1 MLGYVWTVLEPL
13 MMAIV
18 YWFVFTKLMVRTI
31 GEDPYI
37 VFLLSAMLPWQWAN
51 GVLRSSM
58 RALSKDA
65 KLVRSTS
72 LPREIWVLRTVGAKF
87 AEFLFAIPV
96 LIAFGILL
104 GAPIHWQVV
113 FVPVAVVIQAVLLL
127 GAGLILAP
135 LATLYGDV
143 QKLMRIVMRLLFY
156 FSPILY
162 GLHDV
167 QQKFKASIGGV
178 SVADIYSFINP
189 FVGIF
194 DLYRAAY
201 FPDQFGGLGRRRRSV
216 LSSPCSPSASASWSS
231 GGSRASCSRRSEWR
245 PSSRPTGSGSASDA
259 TGPATSGCATSSG
272 AVRDEQAQGRVLGA
286 ARRELHGPAG
296 RGGRPGRRQRAG
308 QVAPCSS

>member
-1 MLGYVWTVLEPL
+1 MAVQVEPATRLGTIWASRRVLSLLVSRDLKVKYASSVLGYVWTVLEPL

-18 YWFVFTKLMVRTI
+18 YWAVFTKLMQRTI

-87 AEFLFAIPV
+87 AEFVFALPV
-96 LIAFGILL
+96 LIAFGVAL
-104 GAPIHWQVV
+104 GADISWRVV
-113 FVPVAVVIQAVLLL
+113 FVPLAVLIQAVLLT
-127 GAGLILAP
+127 GAGLMLAP

-167 QQKFKASIGGV
+167 QQKFKASVGGV
-178 SVADIYSFINP
+178 SVADVYAFINP

-194 DLYRAAY
+194 DLYRATY
-201 FPDQFGGLGRRRRSV
+201 FPDQWAGWWAVSFSAVVAVITLAVGILVFRRFEGLV
-216 LSSPCSPSASASWSS
+216 LK
-231 GGSRASCSRRSEWR
+231 EI
-245 PSSRPTGSGSASDA
+245 
-259 TGPATSGCATSSG
+259 
-272 AVRDEQAQGRVLGA
+272 
-286 ARRELHGPAG
+286 
-296 RGGRPGRRQRAG
+296 
-308 QVAPCSS
+308 

>member
-1 MLGYVWTVLEPL
+1 

-18 YWFVFTKLMVRTI
+18 YWAVFTKLMQRTI

-87 AEFLFAIPV
+87 AEFVFALPV
-96 LIAFGILL
+96 LIAFGVAL
-104 GAPIHWQVV
+104 GADISWRVV
-113 FVPVAVVIQAVLLL
+113 FVPLAVLIQAVLLT

-178 SVADIYSFINP
+178 SVADVYAFINP

-194 DLYRAAY
+194 DLYRASY
-201 FPDQFGGLGRRRRSV
+201 FPDQWAGWWAVAFSAVVAVITLAVGILVFRRFEGLV
-216 LSSPCSPSASASWSS
+216 LK
-231 GGSRASCSRRSEWR
+231 EI
-245 PSSRPTGSGSASDA
+245 
-259 TGPATSGCATSSG
+259 
-272 AVRDEQAQGRVLGA
+272 
-286 ARRELHGPAG
+286 
-296 RGGRPGRRQRAG
+296 
-308 QVAPCSS
+308 

>member
-1 MLGYVWTVLEPL
+1 MAVQVEPATRLGAIWASRRVLSLLVSRDLKVKYASSVLGYVWTVLEPL

-18 YWFVFTKLMVRTI
+18 YWAVFTKLMVRTI

-104 GAPIHWQVV
+104 DAPIHWQVV
-113 FVPVAVVIQAVLLL
+113 FVPLAVVIQAVLLL

-201 FPDQFGGLGRRRRSV
+201 FPDQFGGWAAVAFSAVVAVLTLGVGVLVFRRFEGLV
-216 LSSPCSPSASASWSS
+216 LK
-231 GGSRASCSRRSEWR
+231 EI
-245 PSSRPTGSGSASDA
+245 
-259 TGPATSGCATSSG
+259 
-272 AVRDEQAQGRVLGA
+272 
-286 ARRELHGPAG
+286 
-296 RGGRPGRRQRAG
+296 
-308 QVAPCSS
+308 

>member
-1 MLGYVWTVLEPL
+1 MAVQVEPATRLGTIWASRRVLSLLVSRDLKVKYASSVLGYVWTVLEPL

-18 YWFVFTKLMVRTI
+18 YWAVFTKLMQRTI

-87 AEFLFAIPV
+87 AEFVFALPV
-96 LIAFGILL
+96 LIAFGVAL
-104 GAPIHWQVV
+104 GADISWRVV
-113 FVPVAVVIQAVLLL
+113 FVPLAVLIQAVLLT

-178 SVADIYSFINP
+178 SVADVYAFINP

-194 DLYRAAY
+194 DLYRASY
-201 FPDQFGGLGRRRRSV
+201 FPDQWAGWWAVAFSAVVAVITLAVGILVFRRFEGLV
-216 LSSPCSPSASASWSS
+216 LK
-231 GGSRASCSRRSEWR
+231 EI
-245 PSSRPTGSGSASDA
+245 
-259 TGPATSGCATSSG
+259 
-272 AVRDEQAQGRVLGA
+272 
-286 ARRELHGPAG
+286 
-296 RGGRPGRRQRAG
+296 
-308 QVAPCSS
+308 

>member
-1 MLGYVWTVLEPL
+1 MAVQVEPATRLGTIWASRRVLSLLVSRDLKVKYASSVLGYVWTVLEPL

-18 YWFVFTKLMVRTI
+18 YWAVFTKLMQRTI

-87 AEFLFAIPV
+87 AEFVFALPV
-96 LIAFGILL
+96 LIAFGVAL
-104 GAPIHWQVV
+104 GADISWRVV
-113 FVPVAVVIQAVLLL
+113 FVPLAVLIQAVLLT

-178 SVADIYSFINP
+178 SVADVYAFINP

-194 DLYRAAY
+194 DLYRATY
-201 FPDQFGGLGRRRRSV
+201 FPDQWAGWWAVAFSAVVAVITLAVGILVFRRFEGLV
-216 LSSPCSPSASASWSS
+216 LK
-231 GGSRASCSRRSEWR
+231 EI
-245 PSSRPTGSGSASDA
+245 
-259 TGPATSGCATSSG
+259 
-272 AVRDEQAQGRVLGA
+272 
-286 ARRELHGPAG
+286 
-296 RGGRPGRRQRAG
+296 
-308 QVAPCSS
+308 